1 MKLGTCIYPFVIAAL
16 ATYGGP
22 LLAQQGDDLD
32 ITMTVVDEDAEP
44 DTAVEPIVLPDS
56 AALQA
61 VESSAQGL
69 ATANEARE
77 RGREFGQDTAEAA
90 RERGTE
96 ARESAAER
104 VRDNIPTNALENIP
118 ENIRDNIPAD
128 VRDRL
133 SEPGRPNNLPGPP
146 GGAAP

>member
-1 MKLGTCIYPFVIAAL
+1 MKLRTCIYPFLIAAM

-22 LLAQQGDDLD
+22 LLAQQGDELD
-32 ITMTVVDEDAEP
+32 ITMTVVDEDAQP
-44 DTAVEPIVLPDS
+44 DIAVEPIVLPDS

-77 RGREFGQDTAEAA
+77 RGREFGQETAKAA
-90 RERGTE
+90 HERGAE

-118 ENIRDNIPAD
+118 ENIRDNIPAH

-133 SEPGRPNNLPGPP
+133 FESGRPNNPPGPP
-146 GGAAP
+146 GGIAP